1 MKYPGTHSGET
12 FKSSVTSDVTAEVM
26 GSLGFSGIDGS
37 PQSIRRARGRYRVKR
52 FGVFSCLVLVILGSA
67 LLERRFSQVPEA
79 QDVITAEDSTGS
91 QGSTANALSA
101 LQAVF
106 QRFDSSLSAAEA
118 GEIPV
123 TGLSTDEALDAPP
136 LEGPILLPGYF
147 GDASASLT
155 SS

>member
-1 MKYPGTHSGET
+1 M
-12 FKSSVTSDVTAEVM
+12 
-26 GSLGFSGIDGS
+26 
-37 PQSIRRARGRYRVKR
+37 
-52 FGVFSCLVLVILGSA
+52 ILGSA

>member
-1 MKYPGTHSGET
+1 MKFPGRHSDET
-12 FKSSVTSDVTAEVM
+12 SKSSVAPDVTAEVM
-26 GSLGFSGIDGS
+26 GRLGFSGVDGS
-37 PQSIRRARGRYRVKR
+37 PQSLKRARSRYRVKR
-52 FGVFSCLVLVILGSA
+52 CGVFSCLVLVILGAA
-67 LLERRFSQVPEA
+67 LLERRFSQEPEVEE
-79 QDVITAEDSTGS
+79 VITVQDSTASEGS
-91 QGSTANALSA
+91 ASNALSA

-123 TGLSTDEALDAPP
+123 AELPSDEAQDAPP